1 MLPRPRKSIHNTPAD
16 LKSVFLVVVFSL
28 GLQADLEPFFCRCF
42 CFLFG
47 VFRFPF
53 SRIFVFPLGIDFS
66 GEEPLEL
73 QLRVPGLLVDGGGGG
88 GAGAGLHGAAHH
100 RGLHFGPGAA
110 VAELLP
116 PDLHRAPGQAGDA
129 AIFAASCGGLSGGG
143 VERGRDEVDGM
154 EKRWASG
161 G

>member
-1 MLPRPRKSIHNTPAD
+1 M
-16 LKSVFLVVVFSL
+16 VVVFSL
-28 GLQADLEPFFCRCF
+28 GLQADLKPFFFVVVFASSLEFSVPLKSDF
-42 CFLFG
+42 CF
-47 VFRFPF
+47 
-53 SRIFVFPLGIDFS
+53 PLWDFS

-116 PDLHRAPGQAGDA
+116 PDLHRAPGQAGEAVCGD
-129 AIFAASCGGLSGGG
+129 FFCGGLSGGG
-143 VERGRDEVDGM
+143 VERGRDEVEDGI